1 MIFEQGIAVD
11 PEKVSCVKAWP
22 LPKTVGEV
30 QSFLGFAS
38 FYRRFIKDFAKVAK
52 PLHQVAQG
60 GVHYQTKT
68 KTWVHYLPLQWGS
81 PQQQAF
87 DKLKEMCSSTP
98 VLGFAD
104 YHKPFI
110 LHTDASGDGL
120 GAVLSQDQ
128 GEEKRV
134 ITYASRNLSKAEKN
148 YAVHKLGFL
157 ALKWAVTE
165 KFHDYLYGNEFSVVT
180 DNNIHIKICK
190 ARCDGSQMGYTAC
203 KLEVHIVVPTGFRKS
218 SCRCFIMN

>member
-1 MIFEQGIAVD
+1 MISEQGISVD

-22 LPKTVGEV
+22 LPKTVSEV
-30 QSFLGFAS
+30 QSFLGFTS

-52 PLHQVAQG
+52 G
-60 GVHYQTKT
+60 GVHYQTKIRT
-68 KTWVHYLPLQWGS
+68 RVRYLPLQWGS

-110 LHTDASGDGL
+110 LHTDTSGDGL

-128 GEEKRV
+128 GGEKRV
-134 ITYASRNLSKAEKN
+134 IDYASRNLSKAKKN
-148 YAVHKLGFL
+148 YAVHKLEFL

-165 KFHDYLYGNEFSVVT
+165 KFHD
-180 DNNIHIKICK
+180 
-190 ARCDGSQMGYTAC
+190 
-203 KLEVHIVVPTGFRKS
+203 
-218 SCRCFIMN
+218 

>member
-1 MIFEQGIAVD
+1 MISEQGISVD

-22 LPKTVGEV
+22 LPKTVSEV
-30 QSFLGFAS
+30 QSFLGFTS

-52 PLHQVAQG
+52 G
-60 GVHYQTKT
+60 GVHYQTKIRT
-68 KTWVHYLPLQWGS
+68 RVRYLPLQWGS

-110 LHTDASGDGL
+110 LHTDTSGDGL

-128 GEEKRV
+128 GGEKRAG
-134 ITYASRNLSKAEKN
+134 IYPRPKRIMQYINWSFWHLSGLSLRSSTISCMEMSSLWSLTTTHLHTY
-148 YAVHKLGFL
+148 
-157 ALKWAVTE
+157 
-165 KFHDYLYGNEFSVVT
+165 
-180 DNNIHIKICK
+180 
-190 ARCDGSQMGYTAC
+190 
-203 KLEVHIVVPTGFRKS
+203 
-218 SCRCFIMN
+218 